1 MTADLS
7 NFKVLSFDCYGTLI
21 DWETG
26 IRTALQPLLE
36 EAGVSPSR
44 DALLEMFAKHESAQQ
59 AATPD
64 LPYSDL
70 LTKIHRQI
78 ADLLSV
84 DMSDAAHRR
93 FGASVADWP
102 VFPDTVPSLEYL
114 QNHYKLVIL
123 SNIDNAS
130 FVGSNRRLRIT
141 FDAIY
146 TAQDIGS
153 YKPSQRSFDFLLAQ
167 LATQGIEK
175 SNILHVAQ
183 SLFHDHAPAKSVG
196 MASAW
201 IDRRHDKNGWGA
213 TPPPAAEIAVDFRFD
228 SLADFVV
235 AHRQS
240 LAAGSEPRVK

>member
-7 NFKVLSFDCYGTLI
+7 SFKVLSFDCYGTLI

-44 DALLEMFAKHESAQQ
+44 DALLEMFAKHDSAQQ
-59 AATPD
+59 AAAPD
-64 LPYSDL
+64 QPYSDL
-70 LTKIHRQI
+70 LTEIHRQL

-84 DMSDAAHRR
+84 DMGDDAHRR
-93 FGASVADWP
+93 FGASVPDWP

-130 FVGSNRRLRIT
+130 FVGSNRRLEVT

-153 YKPSQRSFDFLLAQ
+153 YKPSQRNFDYLLAR
-167 LATQGIEK
+167 LAAQGIEK
-175 SNILHVAQ
+175 SDILHVAQ

-201 IDRRHDKNGWGA
+201 IDRRHDKSGWGA
-213 TPPPAAEIAVDFRFD
+213 TPAPTTEIAVDFRFD
-228 SLADFVV
+228 SLADFVA

-240 LAAGSEPRVK
+240 LAASS